1 MPILGILASSLL
13 KAIIDNFNR
22 TTSGSLGTAT
32 SGQIWNAIRGVWF
45 ANGSA
50 AQSNNTATDYAIAAI
65 SLGQNVTVNVDT
77 TGGCGTSF
85 WVTDSGSWWGAF
97 PHYSSTSSSVCTG
110 PTAFCYTAGCTP
122 ADSCGAISES
132 TTTTCT
138 GPTVSCTDS
147 SDTCN
152 PGGCGTVS
160 SSSSVTCTGPTV
172 SCTDSSNTC
181 NPGGCGTVS
190 SSSAVTCTGP
200 TVSCTDTSDTCNP
213 GGCGTVTSSGV
224 TSYSCPDPAY
234 PYLCPGQTCN
244 ELPDCNGA
252 SITATPGA
260 TTYTRTQKTNATTY
274 TRTQNTNVATYTRT
288 QNTTVTNYT
297 RSSATNVTT
306 TTYTS
311 AIRIISSVSGSVVTD
326 STTTLATSASAY
338 PNIASMQTNTN
349 GTTLTVKGYSGAG
362 QTTQL
367 GSTITRTPTTPVR
380 GTSVGT
386 IKAPTTAN
394 QGSTLDS
401 FSATS

>member
-1 MPILGILASSLL
+1 MPILGILASSVL

-32 SGQIWNAIRGVWF
+32 SGQVWNAIRGVWF

-65 SLGQNVTVNVDT
+65 PLGQNVTVNVDT

-97 PHYSSTSSSVCTG
+97 PHYSSASATTCTG
-110 PTAFCYTAGCTP
+110 ATAFCYTAGCTP
-122 ADSCGAISES
+122 ANSCGAISES

-138 GPTVSCTDS
+138 GATVSCTD
-147 SDTCN
+147 T
-152 PGGCGTVS
+152 
-160 SSSSVTCTGPTV
+160 
-172 SCTDSSNTC
+172 SNTC
-181 NPGGCGTVS
+181 SPGGCGTVS

-200 TVSCTDTSDTCNP
+200 TVSCTDTSNTCSP

-224 TSYSCPDPAY
+224 TSYSCPDPLY

-244 ELPDCNGA
+244 ELVTCNGA
-252 SITATPGA
+252 SISATPGV
-260 TTYTRTQKTNATTY
+260 TTY
-274 TRTQNTNVATYTRT
+274 TRTQNTNVTTYTRT

-326 STTTLATSASAY
+326 STTTLATSTSAY
-338 PNIASMQTNTN
+338 TNIASMQSNTN
-349 GTTLTVKGYSGAG
+349 GTTITVKGYSGAG

-386 IKAPTTAN
+386 IKAPTTDN

-401 FSATS
+401 FSATL